1 MSKSES
7 YRNTPIPYHAKN
19 GDPMTYFI
27 VDEYSNHTSVTRA
40 ECLARQD
47 APDGQ
52 PTQRWFVDEES
63 GLVVRL
69 PRTKESEELARD
81 NMQFFWRE
89 AKRREREFG
98 CIYKGTDKCNGWKR
112 NEGGSIGCDSCERRN
127 VSRTVETDMFSD
139 NNGEKLACEH
149 AHPFNME
156 EFVADKLLFEHLA
169 KALDEVGE
177 DDKSLLDAL
186 FIDGRSERDYAAEIG
201 ISHQAVG
208 KRKAKALEKLRGIM
222 GLKKE

>member
-7 YRNTPIPYHAKN
+7 YRNTPIPYRAKN

-27 VDEYSNHTSVTRA
+27 VDEEGKHTSVTRA
-40 ECLARQD
+40 ECLSRQD

-69 PRTKESEELARD
+69 PRTDESEELARD

-89 AKRREREFG
+89 AKRRERGFG
-98 CIYKGTDKCNGWKR
+98 CIYKGTDKCGGWKR
-112 NEGGSIGCDSCERRN
+112 NEDGSVGCDSCELRN
-127 VSRTVETDMFSD
+127 VSRTVETDMFSGEED
-139 NNGEKLACEH
+139 GEKLACEH
-149 AHPFNME
+149 ADPFDME

-169 KALDEVGE
+169 KALDEVGA
-177 DDKSLLDAL
+177 DDKSLLAAL
-186 FIDGRSERDYAAEIG
+186 FFDGRSERDYAA
-201 ISHQAVG
+201 
-208 KRKAKALEKLRGIM
+208 
-222 GLKKE
+222 